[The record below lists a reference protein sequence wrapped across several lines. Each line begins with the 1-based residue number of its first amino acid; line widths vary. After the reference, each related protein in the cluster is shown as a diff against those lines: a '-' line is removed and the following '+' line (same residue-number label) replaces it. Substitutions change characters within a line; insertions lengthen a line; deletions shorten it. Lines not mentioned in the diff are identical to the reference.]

1 MTFFII
7 LVLPLFAD
15 LSEAITCNNA
25 SLSSCFDISEPICF
39 TQDVAI
45 INTDTAPIAFKVSTD
60 NDTTILT
67 LSQDGLYVLK
77 RFLK

>member
-1 MTFFII
+1 MFFII

-15 LSEAITCNNA
+15 LNEAITCNNA
-25 SLSSCFDISEPICF
+25 YLSSCFDFSEPICF

-45 INTDTAPIAFKVSTD
+45 INTDTAPIALNVSTN
-60 NDTTILT
+60 NDTTFFT